1 MRQIRLVLGRSFNVR
16 TCVKLVMNIGNL
28 RRLTA
33 LVLLL
38 VSLGCVAQGKT
49 NAKSVLAEVNAALS
63 KGDAPDV
70 IESYFKNRG
79 LFASYD
85 RFGSRYQSIIRNTG
99 GPLDHAVVIYV
110 YVDEKRRLLR
120 VETHDSYTG
129 P

>member
-1 MRQIRLVLGRSFNVR
+1 MI
-16 TCVKLVMNIGNL
+16 IGNL

-38 VSLGCVAQGKT
+38 VSVSCVAQGKA

-63 KGDAPDV
+63 KGDASDV

-79 LFASYD
+79 LGASYD
-85 RFGSRYQSIIRNTG
+85 RFSRRYQSIIRNTG
-99 GPLDHAVVIYV
+99 GASDHAVVIYV
-110 YVDEKRRLLR
+110 YVDEKKRLLR

>member
-1 MRQIRLVLGRSFNVR
+1 
-16 TCVKLVMNIGNL
+16 MNIRNL

-38 VSLGCVAQGKT
+38 VSLGCVTQGKT

-63 KGDAPDV
+63 KGDASDV
-70 IESYFKNRG
+70 IESYFRNRA

-99 GPLDHAVVIYV
+99 RPLDHAVVIYV
-110 YVDEKRRLLR
+110 YVDEKKRLLR
-120 VETHDSYTG
+120 VETHDTYTG